1 MPHTRSNRPPGP
13 STDHSASEQI
23 LEHTQ
28 VSASA
33 GPSNSGKTKTVA
45 ALAVV
50 LAHGKLA
57 LADAVGLGRTCK
69 SLGGIAEA
77 AIVRCVSDIRAGDE
91 CEVSLRS
98 ARAVKS
104 FARFVARRTER
115 WSVDGIDD
123 DDEGDDEDEGDDR
136 IDDDGDLHRDD
147 DDEASTDDSGE
158 EFHSVASGSSP
169 SSPSPV
175 PPKPAPLRTRR
186 LALYIPPSELLDDF
200 PTTSL
205 LFILTVATTSL
216 AHLHIAYAES
226 LLAHDPRIPRAFT
239 ALSSL
244 THLVLSE
251 LGPTGCES
259 VRALRATLEHVE
271 VDFDDAWVESVIC
284 ASFAKPGNTPT
295 SASAPAP
302 TPAAPTVLPDPV
314 PLLVHSM
321 STLRTLR
328 ASNAII
334 VTVADKLRYPSV
346 RTLALRLAGVPTV
359 TPLVHAFPGVAELYV
374 YTPFDGCGA
383 RAPVTLPPRT
393 QPQSPVPPMGHHR
406 NGKRR
411 VRPPLPDIHATREA
425 NLSSQLYSSFPPLAC
440 VRGFAPGLYA
450 LGLSCAVKRLEIG
463 SLSPPSLGG
472 QEAAAV
478 RRLLADTMPSSVS
491 LSLGRGWWASE
502 RRKER
507 TRGRERGLRTIFGSA
522 SSGDANAAAWSGVSE
537 LVVRV
542 EEPGKWTDVTHDL
555 AAMLLPLANTLT
567 TFVLHWDRTSVP
579 FDRTSSDDDMDD
591 YEFPAASSSTS
602 LSSASAPLSP
612 SGSRT
617 ERFARQIA
625 EQMPALRYLLLE
637 IVHDRRRPPYQFN
650 FASPPPSLVDCTG
663 TSNTPAAGMS
673 EDGLRRYERRFWRVD
688 RSEGWL
694 CLDPLSEPAARK
706 LMEAEGLTFEDRVR
720 Y

>member
-1 MPHTRSNRPPGP
+1 MPEIRSSRPPGP
-13 STDHSASEQI
+13 STDQSASETT

-28 VSASA
+28 FSASA
-33 GPSNSGKTKTVA
+33 GPSNSAKTKTVA

-91 CEVSLRS
+91 CEVCLRS

-104 FARFVARRTER
+104 FARFVASRTER
-115 WSVDGIDD
+115 WSVDGIDG
-123 DDEGDDEDEGDDR
+123 DDEVDDEDERDDHK
-136 IDDDGDLHRDD
+136 DDDGDLHRDD
-147 DDEASTDDSGE
+147 DGEASTDDSGE
-158 EFHSVASGSSP
+158 EFHSVASGSST

-175 PPKPAPLRTRR
+175 PPTPAPLRTRR

-200 PTTSL
+200 PIASL
-205 LFILTVATTSL
+205 LFILTAATTSL
-216 AHLHIAYAES
+216 AHLHIAYAEP
-226 LLAHDPRIPRAFT
+226 LLAHDPRIPRAFA

-271 VDFDDAWVESVIC
+271 VDFDDGWVDSVIC
-284 ASFAKPGNTPT
+284 ASFAKP
-295 SASAPAP
+295 SALNGDSSG
-302 TPAAPTVLPDPV
+302 PAAAPGVTAVLPDPV

-328 ASNAII
+328 ASNAIM

-491 LSLGRGWWASE
+491 LGLGRGWWALE
-502 RRKER
+502 RRKEH
-507 TRGRERGLRTIFGSA
+507 TRGRERGLKGIFGTAGSE
-522 SSGDANAAAWSGVSE
+522 DANAAAWSGVSE

-542 EEPGKWTDVTHDL
+542 EEPGRWKDVTVRFTL
-555 AAMLLPLANTLT
+555 A
-567 TFVLHWDRTSVP
+567 S
-579 FDRTSSDDDMDD
+579 
-591 YEFPAASSSTS
+591 
-602 LSSASAPLSP
+602 
-612 SGSRT
+612 
-617 ERFARQIA
+617 
-625 EQMPALRYLLLE
+625 
-637 IVHDRRRPPYQFN
+637 
-650 FASPPPSLVDCTG
+650 
-663 TSNTPAAGMS
+663 
-673 EDGLRRYERRFWRVD
+673 
-688 RSEGWL
+688 
-694 CLDPLSEPAARK
+694 
-706 LMEAEGLTFEDRVR
+706 
-720 Y
+720 